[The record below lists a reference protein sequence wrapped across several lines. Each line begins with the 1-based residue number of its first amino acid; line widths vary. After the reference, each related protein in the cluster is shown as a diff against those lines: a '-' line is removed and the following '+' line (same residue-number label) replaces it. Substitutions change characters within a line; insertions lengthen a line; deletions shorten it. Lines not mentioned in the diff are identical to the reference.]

1 MYQYY
6 TSQEIQMSR
15 QEAQFSEPLLAEPEE
30 DLGAFCDAMDP
41 VDDIVRSVFTNCPLA
56 VALAMLHIQSMAEKH
71 DAGSLGQQQALEPR
85 FASWLEGH
93 SKKGPEVDAA
103 LVKALARTMS
113 TQEIERAVDE
123 YLQIIG
129 MLDSSLEQ
137 QLMLDVDSFEKLT
150 GETLSPKDRDEL
162 LAALRQAVRW
172 TYLGSGMTHSG
183 FLGVLEHLS
192 PHARRRVEQLAPA
205 YC

>member
-6 TSQEIQMSR
+6 TNQETPMAS
-15 QEAQFSEPLLAEPEE
+15 QEAQIPSQLCAEHEE
-30 DLGAFCDAMDP
+30 DLGAFRNLIDP

-56 VALAMLHIQSMAEKH
+56 VALAMLHIKSMAEKH
-71 DAGSLGQQQALEPR
+71 LAGSLRQQQALEPR

-93 SKKGPEVDAA
+93 AKKGPKVDAA

-113 TQEIERAVDE
+113 TQEIDRAVDE

-129 MLDSSLEQ
+129 LLDSSLEQ

-150 GETLSPKDRDEL
+150 GETLSPGDRDEL
-162 LAALRQAVRW
+162 LAALRQAIRW
-172 TYLGSGMTHSG
+172 TYLGSGMTHGG
-183 FLGVLEHLS
+183 FLGVLDQLS
-192 PHARRRVEQLAPA
+192 PNARRRVEQLAPA